1 MEPTALL
8 PFIPGEPTSRRAASY
23 FRELGFK
30 ELWDNAGY
38 VGRFGISVQSAIE

>member
-8 PFIPGEPTSRRAASY
+8 PFIPGGTDFAKRREL
-23 FRELGFK
+23 FREFGCK
-30 ELWDNAGY
+30 ELWANAGY